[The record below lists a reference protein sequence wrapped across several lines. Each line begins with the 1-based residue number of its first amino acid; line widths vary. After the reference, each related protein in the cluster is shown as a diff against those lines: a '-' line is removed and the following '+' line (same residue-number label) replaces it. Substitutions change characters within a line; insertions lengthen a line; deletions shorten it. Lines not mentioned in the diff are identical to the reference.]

1 MTHQIVA
8 LKTVL
13 NTKISESIKS
23 YVSFSTIDHII
34 KSPVPLASCL
44 VGTVLFNM

>member
-1 MTHQIVA
+1 MTYQILT

-13 NTKISESIKS
+13 NTKIYESIKS

-34 KSPVPLASCL
+34 
-44 VGTVLFNM
+44 